1 MVIIDYYI
9 HRYTHIDTVCEHGH
23 CMNFEIDF
31 YIWKLYNA
39 GASRGQS
46 LLGNFSLMFYN
57 SHTKNC
63 IWKGG
68 RRESTYATSLLILS
82 TKVNTPQ
89 ESRFPTS
96 YVCLCLFKSFVHVSL
111 LLFDWNSDFF
121 NFMLNLF
128 LSLWNFFSN
137 FKICYFDLF
146 IYCSN
151 MYYFT

>member
-23 CMNFEIDF
+23 CINFEIDF
-31 YIWKLYNA
+31 YIWKMYNA
-39 GASRGQS
+39 GAGRGQS
-46 LLGNFSLMFYN
+46 LLGIFSLMFYN
-57 SHTKNC
+57 SYTQK
-63 IWKGG
+63 
-68 RRESTYATSLLILS
+68 
-82 TKVNTPQ
+82 
-89 ESRFPTS
+89 
-96 YVCLCLFKSFVHVSL
+96 LCLKGRKKREHICYLPVHLKHQSQYASRIKIPNFLCVSVSVQVFCPCF
-111 LLFDWNSDFF
+111 LFLIGILFF

-128 LSLWNFFSN
+128 LSLWNFYSN